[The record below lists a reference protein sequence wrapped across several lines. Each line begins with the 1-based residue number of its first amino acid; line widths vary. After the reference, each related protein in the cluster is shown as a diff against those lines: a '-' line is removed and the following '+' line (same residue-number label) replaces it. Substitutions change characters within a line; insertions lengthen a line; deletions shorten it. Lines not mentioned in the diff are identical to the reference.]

1 MIEKLLKQQGDEQNM
16 QFAFDFIGLQNY
28 TREIV
33 KCSYFTPYVFA
44 KLVKAAKRK
53 VETTSMGWEVYPPAI
68 YEVIKKFNGYK
79 QLKDIYITENGS
91 AFDDINANGV
101 IDDTKRLEF
110 LKNNLK
116 QVLKAK
122 AEGYMVNGY
131 FAWTLTDNFEWAEGY
146 HARFGL
152 IYIDF
157 KTLQRTIKS
166 SGKWYAHFLK

>member
-1 MIEKLLKQQGDEQNM
+1 
-16 QFAFDFIGLQNY
+16 
-28 TREIV
+28 
-33 KCSYFTPYVFA
+33 
-44 KLVKAAKRK
+44 
-53 VETTSMGWEVYPPAI
+53 MGWEVYPPAI